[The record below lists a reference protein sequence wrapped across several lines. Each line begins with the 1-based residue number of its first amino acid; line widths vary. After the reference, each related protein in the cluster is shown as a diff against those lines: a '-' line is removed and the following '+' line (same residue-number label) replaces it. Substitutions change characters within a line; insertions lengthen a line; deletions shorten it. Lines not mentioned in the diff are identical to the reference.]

1 MKKSKKKWQKSD
13 IKWQTTEKSDKR
25 WQTIQKK
32 WQTSVKHLH
41 NRTKTSE
48 FEESN

>member
-1 MKKSKKKWQKSD
+1 MKKKGKKSEEKVTKKEKKWR
-13 IKWQTTEKSDKR
+13 KW
-25 WQTIQKK
+25 KK
-32 WQTSVKHLH
+32 WQTGVKYLH

>member
-1 MKKSKKKWQKSD
+1 MTKSEKSEKKVT
-13 IKWQTTEKSDKR
+13 QTTEKSDKK
-25 WQTIQKK
+25 WQTIHQKK
-32 WQTSVKHLH
+32 WQTGVKYLH